1 MGYGTPGKILR
12 VNLTNGS
19 IREETF
25 NETTYRCFP
34 GGKALAGNLML
45 RELPP
50 HTDPLSPGNIL
61 IFATGLL
68 TGAPLATAT
77 RFTATAR
84 SPLTGAYGESEA
96 GGFWGPEL
104 KMAGYE
110 AIILTGRAPSP
121 VYLSI
126 NNGQIQLKDA
136 HHLWGEDPDKV
147 QTKIRE
153 ELGDAKVSV
162 LQIGIAGEN
171 LVKYASLTH
180 NMRHYNGRNGMGAV
194 MGSKNLKAVAVRS
207 SNNRY
212 RDIAHDASALV
223 ELGKRLSEHSKDH
236 PQSWALHE
244 KGTMPLI
251 GGLNSAGMLPTNNFN
266 SGMFDGVDNIRWEEF
281 EKEILVGRQSCYAC
295 SIRCK
300 PEVKVDG
307 RHQVSQKYGG
317 PEYEA
322 VAGFGSNC
330 GVDDLQAV
338 AKANELCNRYV
349 MDTISTSATIAF
361 AMDCFEQG
369 IINLEETGGL
379 ELRFGNANAML
390 QAVEWIARRKGFG
403 DLLAEG
409 TLRAAQTIGGG
420 AVDLAIQVK
429 GQELSM
435 HDPRGKVNVGLGF
448 AVSEIGADHLVSMHD
463 TLLQNDKST
472 AFQGA
477 KALGIRNAI
486 PATVLN
492 DEKVEQYFL
501 CENWVSLGKVLG
513 FCYFGPTPRS
523 FIQVDEVI
531 EAVQAAT
538 GWNIDLEELLLIG
551 ERATNLARVFNTREG
566 FTRADDT
573 LPKRLFTPLDA
584 GPLAG
589 VTIQYKE
596 FDDALTTLYK
606 LKGWNPTTGIP
617 TYQNLESLGLGWT
630 VKESDVQE
638 NG

>member
-1 MGYGTPGKILR
+1 MGFGTTGKILR
-12 VNLTNGS
+12 VDLTYGS

-25 NETTYRCFP
+25 NETIYRCYP
-34 GGKALAGNLML
+34 GGKALAGYLML
-45 RELPP
+45 RELPQ

-61 IFATGLL
+61 ILATGLL
-68 TGAPLATAT
+68 TGAPLATTT

-110 AIILTGRAPSP
+110 AIIMTGRAPSP

-126 NNGQIQLKDA
+126 NNGRIQLKDA
-136 HHLWGEDPDKV
+136 HHLWGQDPDKV

-153 ELGDAKVSV
+153 ELGDTKISV

-194 MGSKNLKAVAVRS
+194 MGSKNLKAVAVHS

-212 RDIAHDASALV
+212 SDIAHDARALA
-223 ELGKRLSEHSKDH
+223 ELGKRLSKQYKDH

-244 KGTMPLI
+244 KGTMPLV

-266 SGMFDGVDNIRWEEF
+266 SGVFDGVDNIRWEAF
-281 EKEILVGRQSCYAC
+281 DKEILVGRQSCYAC

-300 PEVKVDG
+300 PEVQVDG
-307 RHQVSQKYGG
+307 RYKVSQKYGG

-361 AMDCFEQG
+361 AMDCFEHG

-390 QAVEWIARRKGFG
+390 QAIEWIARRKGFG

-409 TLRAAQTIGGG
+409 TLRTAQTIGGG

-435 HDPRGKVNVGLGF
+435 HDPRGKANVGLGF

-463 TLLQNDKST
+463 TLFQNDKSI

-477 KALGIRNAI
+477 KALGIRNAF

-501 CENWVSLGKVLG
+501 CENWVSLEKVLG
-513 FCYFGPTPRS
+513 FCYFGPAPRS

-584 GPLAG
+584 GPLKG
-589 VTIQYKE
+589 VTFQYKE
-596 FDDALTTLYK
+596 FNDALTTLYK
-606 LKGWNPTTGIP
+606 IKGWNPATGIP
-617 TYQNLESLGLGWT
+617 TYQRLESLGLGWT
-630 VKESDVQE
+630 VRESGMQE